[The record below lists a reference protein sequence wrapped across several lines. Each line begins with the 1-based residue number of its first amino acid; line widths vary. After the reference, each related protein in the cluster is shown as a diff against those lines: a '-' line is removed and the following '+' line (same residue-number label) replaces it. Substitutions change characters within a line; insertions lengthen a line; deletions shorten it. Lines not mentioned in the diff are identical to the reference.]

1 MDMENI
7 RSWLGLVSL
16 VISVGATI
24 WLWLT
29 SGAKK
34 TASDLAEFRR
44 QDAEEKK
51 TMMAAITALGQR
63 TQTLESELKHL
74 PNAKDVMEMRLQI
87 SDMAGNIGRMEESQ
101 KGVAR
106 TINRVE
112 DFLIGKG
119 SAAA

>member
-1 MDMENI
+1 
-7 RSWLGLVSL
+7 
-16 VISVGATI
+16 
-24 WLWLT
+24 
-29 SGAKK
+29 
-34 TASDLAEFRR
+34 
-44 QDAEEKK
+44 
-51 TMMAAITALGQR
+51 
-63 TQTLESELKHL
+63 
-74 PNAKDVMEMRLQI
+74 MEMRLQI

>member
-34 TASDLAEFRR
+34 TANDLAEFRR
-44 QDAEEKK
+44 QDAEEK
-51 TMMAAITALGQR
+51 R
-63 TQTLESELKHL
+63 
-74 PNAKDVMEMRLQI
+74 R
-87 SDMAGNIGRMEESQ
+87 
-101 KGVAR
+101 
-106 TINRVE
+106 
-112 DFLIGKG
+112 
-119 SAAA
+119 

>member
-1 MDMENI
+1 MENL
-7 RSWLGLVSL
+7 RSWLGLIAL
-16 VISVGATI
+16 LISVGTSI
-24 WLWLT
+24 WMFVT

-34 TASDLAEFRR
+34 TATELAEFKKS
-44 QDAEEKK
+44 DSEEKK
-51 TMMAAITALGQR
+51 RLMEAITALGQR

-119 SAAA
+119 QAA